1 MFIES
6 FKVESPNVKYTE
18 NEIHS
23 VYNYDTT
30 ELVHENRNGTYQWI
44 VKPKTVK
51 YEFKTDIHVPKLGFA
66 PKSSSVFFIFRKKKE
81 KERHF
86 QDLFFTYFSGSALS
100 FWISFSFLCF
110 RISYSQIIVFH
121 FRRVMLVGWGGNNG
135 STLTAGVIANREWV
149 PSLFIIILFQN
160 QNQSYVIGGYDCAF
174 LNMQKQNML
183 YLNMIDLDRIYIK
196 LISKMW
202 VLNNLSEESP
212 GPPRTKCNKPII
224 LAHWPKPQRFV
235 LGLSMERRSTLLSR
249 ACSQWY
255 PNFLSFNHCN

>member
-1 MFIES
+1 MS
-6 FKVESPNVKYTE
+6 LN
-18 NEIHS
+18 
-23 VYNYDTT
+23 
-30 ELVHENRNGTYQWI
+30 
-44 VKPKTVK
+44 
-51 YEFKTDIHVPKLGFA
+51 LGLHLNPPLF
-66 PKSSSVFFIFRKKKE
+66 FFIFRKKKE